1 MKIMTR
7 AFCGGFTSCV
17 VRVCPWGGD
26 GKADLWYCTVRYSS
40 TVVEQCNCA
49 S

>member
-17 VRVCPWGGD
+17 VRVPVCPRGGD
-26 GKADLWYCTVRYSS
+26 GKADLRYCTVFKYGSR
-40 TVVEQCNCA
+40 A
-49 S
+49 M